1 MIDAAVFDF
10 TLKRNFEKK
19 CVEFSNLFKEVG
31 SNNFPNENYNNI
43 KNNAYLWMG
52 KHLARHQ

>member
-1 MIDAAVFDF
+1 MKILRFSKRKKNF

-31 SNNFPNENYNNI
+31 SNNFPNENH
-43 KNNAYLWMG
+43 KLLV
-52 KHLARHQ
+52 K